1 MLAFLIRRITQSAV
15 VLLVM
20 SVLVFVGV
28 FYIGNPVDILIAP
41 DATPAEYAR
50 AVKALGL
57 DKPLWEQYFIFL
69 KGALHG
75 NFGNSFVYNEPAL
88 KIILTRLPAT
98 LELAFTAMLM
108 AVFVGIPLGMV
119 AGIQHDNWIGRNIMR
134 FSILGFS
141 LPTFWVGLMLIII
154 FSVHFDLL
162 PSGGRGDTVDLFGI
176 PVSFLS
182 WDGIKHLILPA
193 MNLALF
199 KTSLAIRLSRAGV
212 QENLQMDYVKF
223 AKAKGLSNTR
233 IIGLHVMK
241 NIMIPVV
248 TVLGMELGNLIAFA
262 VVTETIFAWP
272 GMGKLVIDSIGVL
285 DRPIIVAYLLITVT
299 MFIII
304 NLIVDILY
312 SILDP
317 RVRLG
322 DQR

>member
-1 MLAFLIRRITQSAV
+1 MLAFLIRRISQSIV

-20 SVLVFVGV
+20 SVLVFGGV
-28 FYIGNPVDILIAP
+28 FCIGNPVDILIAP
-41 DATPAEYAR
+41 DATPAERDR
-50 AVKALGL
+50 AIKELGL
-57 DKPLWEQYFIFL
+57 DKPLPEQYMRFL
-69 KGALHG
+69 KDAVQGDL
-75 NFGNSFVYNEPAL
+75 GNSFVYNEPAL
-88 KIILTRLPAT
+88 KLIMQRMPAT
-98 LELAFTAMLM
+98 MELAVTAMLM
-108 AVFVGIPLGMV
+108 AVFFGIPLGMI
-119 AGIQHDNWIGRNIMR
+119 AGIKSDTLLGRSIMR

-141 LPTFWVGLMLIII
+141 LPTFWVGLMFIII
-154 FSVHFDLL
+154 FSVYLGWL
-162 PSGGRGDTVDLFGI
+162 PSGGRGETVELLGV

-182 WDGIKHLILPA
+182 WDGIRHLILPA

-212 QENLQMDYVKF
+212 QENIQMDYVKF
-223 AKAKGLSNTR
+223 ARAKGLTNTR

-248 TVLGMELGNLIAFA
+248 TVLGMEFGGLIAFA
-262 VVTETIFAWP
+262 VVTETIFSWP

-285 DRPIIVAYLLITVT
+285 DRPVIVAYLLITVT

-304 NLIVDILY
+304 NLIVDIIY

-322 DQR
+322 DQN

>member
-1 MLAFLIRRITQSAV
+1 MLAFLIRRLSQSAV

-20 SVLVFVGV
+20 SLLVFVGV

-50 AVKALGL
+50 AVKDLGL
-57 DKPLWEQYFIFL
+57 DKPLWEQYFVFL
-69 KGALHG
+69 KGALQG
-75 NFGNSFVYNEPAL
+75 DFGKSFVYNEPAL
-88 KIILTRLPAT
+88 QVILARLPAT
-98 LELAFTAMLM
+98 LELAFTAMFM
-108 AVFVGIPLGMV
+108 AVVFGIPLGMV
-119 AGIQHDNWIGRNIMR
+119 AGIQADNWIGRNIMR

-141 LPTFWVGLMLIII
+141 LPTFWVGLMLIIL
-154 FSVHFDLL
+154 FSVHLGWL
-162 PSGGRGDTVDLFGI
+162 PSGGRGETVDVLGF

-182 WDGIKHLILPA
+182 WDGFSHLVLPA

-199 KTSLAIRLSRAGV
+199 KMSLAIRLSRAGV

-223 AKAKGLSNTR
+223 ARAKGLSNTR

-299 MFIII
+299 MFIFI
-304 NLIVDILY
+304 NLVVDILY

-322 DQR
+322 QER

>member
-1 MLAFLIRRITQSAV
+1 MLAFLIRRISQSAV

-28 FYIGNPVDILIAP
+28 FYIGNPIDILIAP

-50 AVKALGL
+50 AVKELGL
-57 DKPLWEQYFIFL
+57 DKPLWEQYFVFL
-69 KGALHG
+69 KGALQG
-75 NFGNSFVYNEPAL
+75 DFGKSFVYNEPAL
-88 KIILTRLPAT
+88 QVILARLPAT
-98 LELAFTAMLM
+98 LELAFTAMFM
-108 AVFVGIPLGMV
+108 AVLVGIPLGMV
-119 AGIQHDNWIGRNIMR
+119 AGIQSDNWIGRNIMR

-141 LPTFWVGLMLIII
+141 LPTFWVGLMLIIL
-154 FSVHFDLL
+154 FSVQLNWL
-162 PSGGRGDTVDLFGI
+162 PSGGRGETVDILGF

-182 WDGIKHLILPA
+182 WEGFSHLILPA

-199 KTSLAIRLSRAGV
+199 KMSLAIRLSRAGV

-223 AKAKGLSNTR
+223 ARAKGLSNTR

-304 NLIVDILY
+304 NLVVDILY

-322 DQR
+322 QER

>member
-1 MLAFLIRRITQSAV
+1 MLAFLIRRISQSAI

-20 SVLVFVGV
+20 SMLVFVGV
-28 FYIGNPVDILIAP
+28 FYIGNPIDIMIAP

-50 AVKALGL
+50 AVKELGL
-57 DKPLWEQYFIFL
+57 DKPMLTQYWIFL
-69 KGALHG
+69 KDAVHG
-75 NFGNSFVYNEPAL
+75 DLGNSFVYNEPAL
-88 KIILTRLPAT
+88 KLILQRMPAT
-98 LELAFTAMLM
+98 MELAVTAMLM
-108 AVFVGIPLGMV
+108 AVFIGIPLGML
-119 AGIQHDNWIGRNIMR
+119 AGIKHDTMLGRSIMR

-141 LPTFWVGLMLIII
+141 LPTFWVGLMFIIL
-154 FSVHFDLL
+154 FSVQLGWL
-162 PSGGRGDTVDLFGI
+162 PSGGRGTTVELLGV
-176 PVSFLS
+176 PVSFLT
-182 WDGIKHLILPA
+182 WDGIQHLILPA

-241 NIMIPVV
+241 NIMIPVI
-248 TVLGMELGNLIAFA
+248 TVLGMEFGGLIAFA
-262 VVTETIFAWP
+262 VVTETIFSWP

-285 DRPIIVAYLLITVT
+285 DRPVIVAYLLITVT

-304 NLIVDILY
+304 NLLVDIIY

-322 DQR
+322 DHN